1 MVFRGSSMHRNFLSL
16 VKHYPVPLIA
26 LLGLVAGSITWLLG
40 QTEPAN
46 WLWFGTLVVAGAPLV
61 WQTLRGMLRGQFASD
76 VVAMLAIVTAVAMYE
91 PFAGLLVTLMQSG
104 GEALDDFGFRRASS
118 SLQSLIAR
126 APRTARRK
134 SGDSLED
141 IAAGDVLVGDVLVV
155 RPGELVPVDGIMLSD
170 EAEVDESALTGEP
183 LAHAKKQGDTL
194 MSGSVNGS
202 TMFEMRATAVSEQS
216 QYARIVAL
224 VRKAQGDRAPIV
236 RLADRFAV
244 WFTPLTLLMC
254 SFGWWYTGDPTTILA
269 VLVVATPCP
278 LILAAPIAVISGINR
293 AAREGII
300 VKGGTAIEQVGH
312 AQAVVFDKTG
322 TLTLGRPV
330 VSQVITLNGL
340 DSNELLRRAASVEQL
355 SSHLLGQ
362 AMAEGALSQ
371 GLPLSLPDE
380 FVEVPGR
387 GVRGSLDGQQITVG
401 SLKYVADFMSE
412 DRACMLKT
420 ATAQVSGGTEL
431 SALISIDNEPA
442 GIVLF
447 NDEIR
452 ERVPTMMNR
461 LHRLGVKHIV
471 MLTGDRLDNAKR
483 VAEQAGIEEVEA
495 DLLPQEKVLAVQK
508 LQSKYEP
515 LVMVGD
521 GINDAPALA
530 AATVGIAMG
539 ARGTG
544 ISAEAADIVLL
555 VDDVSKVVDVIAIG
569 QRTRGIVLQSIGIG
583 LGVSLVLM
591 LIASL
596 GFIPA
601 PVGALL
607 QEGLDVFVI
616 LNALR
621 AR

>member
-1 MVFRGSSMHRNFLSL
+1 MHRNIWSL
-16 VKHYPVPLIA
+16 VKHYPVPLVA
-26 LLGLVAGSITWLLG
+26 FLGLIAGSMTWLLG
-40 QTEPAN
+40 QPEPAN
-46 WLWFGTLVVAGAPLV
+46 WLWFGTLIVAGAPLV
-61 WQTLRGMLRGQFASD
+61 WQTLRGMLRGKFASD
-76 VVAMLAIVTAVAMYE
+76 VVAMLAIVTAVVMYE
-91 PFAGLLVTLMQSG
+91 PFAGVLVTLMQSG
-104 GEALDDFGFRRASS
+104 GEAMDDFGFRRASS
-118 SLQSLIAR
+118 SLEALIAR

-155 RPGELVPVDGIMLSD
+155 RPGELVPVDGTMLSE
-170 EAEVDESALTGEP
+170 EADVDESALTGEP
-183 LAHAKKQGDTL
+183 LAHAKKQGDSL
-194 MSGSVNGS
+194 MSGSVNGN
-202 TMFEMRATAVSEQS
+202 TMFEMRATAVSEES

-254 SFGWWYTGDPTTILA
+254 GFGWWYTGDAKTILA

-300 VKGGTAIEQVGH
+300 VKGGTAIEQVGQ

-322 TLTLGRPV
+322 TLTIGSPV
-330 VSQVITLNGL
+330 VSQVVSLNGL
-340 DSNELLRRAASVEQL
+340 DSKELLRRAASVEQL

-362 AMAEGALSQ
+362 AMAEGAVSQ
-371 GLPLSLPDE
+371 GLLLSLPDE

-387 GVRGSLDGQQITVG
+387 GVTGKLDGQQITVG
-401 SLKYVADFMSE
+401 SLKYVADSMSE
-412 DRACMLKT
+412 DKSCILKT
-420 ATAQVSGGTEL
+420 ATAQVTEGTEL
-431 SALISIDNEPA
+431 SALVSIDNEPA

-447 NDEIR
+447 SDEIR
-452 ERVPTMMNR
+452 ERVPAMMKR
-461 LHRLGVKHIV
+461 LRRLGVKHLV

-483 VAEQAGIEEVEA
+483 VAEQAGIEEVVA
-495 DLLPQEKVLAVQK
+495 DLLPQEKVLAVQR
-508 LQSKYEP
+508 LQTKYKP

-555 VDDVSKVVDVIAIG
+555 VDDVTKVGSIIAIG

-601 PVGALL
+601 PIGALL

>member
-1 MVFRGSSMHRNFLSL
+1 
-16 VKHYPVPLIA
+16 
-26 LLGLVAGSITWLLG
+26 
-40 QTEPAN
+40 
-46 WLWFGTLVVAGAPLV
+46 
-61 WQTLRGMLRGQFASD
+61 MLRGQFASD
-76 VVAMLAIVTAVAMYE
+76 VVAMLAIVTAVAMFE
-91 PFAGLLVTLMQSG
+91 PFAGVLVTLMQSG

-118 SLQSLIAR
+118 SLEALIAR

-155 RPGELVPVDGIMLSD
+155 RPGELVPVDGTMLSE
-170 EAEVDESALTGEP
+170 EAEVDESALTGEA
-183 LAHAKKQGDTL
+183 LAHAKKQGDSL

-202 TMFEMRATAVSEQS
+202 SMFEMRATAVSEES

-254 SFGWWYTGDPTTILA
+254 GLGWWYTGDAKTILA

-300 VKGGTAIEQVGH
+300 VKGGTAIEQVGQ

-322 TLTLGRPV
+322 TLTLGSPV
-330 VSQVITLNGL
+330 VSQVVSLNGL

-362 AMAEGALSQ
+362 AMAEGAVSQ
-371 GLPLSLPDE
+371 GLLLSLPDE

-387 GVRGSLDGQQITVG
+387 GVSGRLDGQQIAVG
-401 SLKYVADFMSE
+401 SLKYVAGPMSE
-412 DRACMLKT
+412 DKSCILKT
-420 ATAQVSGGTEL
+420 STAQLSGGTEL
-431 SALISIDNEPA
+431 SALVSIDNEPA

-447 NDEIR
+447 SDEIR
-452 ERVPTMMNR
+452 ERVPALMKR
-461 LHRLGVKHIV
+461 LRRLGVKHLV

-483 VAEQAGIEEVEA
+483 VAEQAGIEEVVA
-495 DLLPQEKVLAVQK
+495 DLLPQEKVLAVQR
-508 LQSKYEP
+508 LQGKYEP
-515 LVMVGD
+515 LIMVGD

-555 VDDVSKVVDVIAIG
+555 VDDVTKVGNIIAIG

>member
-1 MVFRGSSMHRNFLSL
+1 MYKQAWSFT
-16 VKHYPVPLIA
+16 KHNPVPLIA
-26 LLGLVAGSITWLLG
+26 LLGLIGGSALTWLLG
-40 QTEPAN
+40 QPEAGG
-46 WLWFGTLVVAGAPLV
+46 WVWIVALVVGGAPLV
-61 WQTLRGMLRGQFASD
+61 WRTLLGMLRGKFASD
-76 VVAMLAIVTAVAMYE
+76 VVAMLAIVTAVVMNE
-91 PFAGLLVTLMQSG
+91 PFAGLLVVLMQSG
-104 GEALDDFGFRRASS
+104 GEALDDYGFRRASS
-118 SLQSLIAR
+118 SLESLMAR

-134 SGDSLED
+134 SGDRLED
-141 IAAGDVLVGDVLVV
+141 IAAEEVQVGYVLIV
-155 RPGELVPVDGIMLSD
+155 RPGELIPVDGTLLSE
-170 EAEVDESALTGEP
+170 EAEIDESALTGEP
-183 LAHAKKQGDTL
+183 LAHTKKQGDKL
-194 MSGSVNGS
+194 MSGSINGS
-202 TMFEMRATAVSEQS
+202 SLFEMQATAISEQS

-224 VRKAQGDRAPIV
+224 VRQAQGDKAPIV
-236 RLADRFAV
+236 RLADRFAI

-254 SFGWWYTGDPTTILA
+254 GFGWAVTADPTTILA

-293 AAREGII
+293 AAGEGII
-300 VKGGTAIEQVGH
+300 VKGGTAIEQVGR

-322 TLTLGRPV
+322 TLTLGSPV
-330 VSQVITLNGL
+330 VYEVVSFDGTTA
-340 DSNELLRRAASVEQL
+340 SNLLHRAASVEQF

-362 AMAEGALSQ
+362 AIANGARSQ
-371 GLPLSLPDE
+371 GLTLSLPED
-380 FVEVPGR
+380 FVEIPGR
-387 GVRGSLDGQQITVG
+387 GVSGRLDGQHVAVG
-401 SLKYVADFMSE
+401 SLKFLSGLMHGDKVST
-412 DRACMLKT
+412 LKIAIAGT
-420 ATAQVSGGTEL
+420 SGSTEL
-431 SALISIDNEPA
+431 SALVALDKEPA

-447 NDEIR
+447 RDEIR
-452 ERVPTMMNR
+452 PGVPEMIER
-461 LHRLGVKHIV
+461 LKRLGVQHTV

-483 VAEQAGIEEVEA
+483 VAAQAGIGEVVAE
-495 DLLPQEKVLAVQK
+495 LLPEEKVAAVER

-555 VDDVSKVVDVIAIG
+555 VDDVTKVAEVIAIG
-569 QRTRGIVLQSIGIG
+569 QRTRSIVLQSIGIG
-583 LGVSLVLM
+583 LGVSMLLM
-591 LIASL
+591 VIASF

-607 QEGLDVFVI
+607 QEGLDVVVI

>member
-1 MVFRGSSMHRNFLSL
+1 MHRNIWSL
-16 VKHYPVPLIA
+16 VKHYPVPLVA
-26 LLGLVAGSITWLLG
+26 FLGLIAGSMTWLLG
-40 QTEPAN
+40 QPEPAN
-46 WLWFGTLVVAGAPLV
+46 WLWFGTLIVAGAPLV
-61 WQTLRGMLRGQFASD
+61 WQTLRGMLRGKFASD
-76 VVAMLAIVTAVAMYE
+76 VVAMLAIVTAVVMYE
-91 PFAGLLVTLMQSG
+91 PFAGVLVTLMQSG
-104 GEALDDFGFRRASS
+104 GEAMDDFGFRRASS
-118 SLQSLIAR
+118 SLEALIAR

-155 RPGELVPVDGIMLSD
+155 RPGELVPVDGTMLSE
-170 EAEVDESALTGEP
+170 EADVDESALTGEP
-183 LAHAKKQGDTL
+183 LAHAKKQGDSL
-194 MSGSVNGS
+194 MSGSVNGN
-202 TMFEMRATAVSEQS
+202 TMFEMRATAVSEES

-254 SFGWWYTGDPTTILA
+254 GFGWWYTGDAKTILA

-300 VKGGTAIEQVGH
+300 VKGGTAIEQVGQ

-322 TLTLGRPV
+322 TLTIGSPV
-330 VSQVITLNGL
+330 VSQVVSLNGL
-340 DSNELLRRAASVEQL
+340 DSKELLRRAASVEQL

-362 AMAEGALSQ
+362 AMAEGAVSQ
-371 GLPLSLPDE
+371 GLLLSLPDE

-387 GVRGSLDGQQITVG
+387 GVTGKLDGQQITVG
-401 SLKYVADFMSE
+401 SLKYVADSMSE
-412 DRACMLKT
+412 DKSCILKT
-420 ATAQVSGGTEL
+420 ATAQVTEGTEL
-431 SALISIDNEPA
+431 SALVSIDNEPA

-447 NDEIR
+447 SDEIR
-452 ERVPTMMNR
+452 ERVPAMMKR
-461 LHRLGVKHIV
+461 LRRLGVKHLV

-483 VAEQAGIEEVEA
+483 VAEQAGIEEVVA
-495 DLLPQEKVLAVQK
+495 DLLPQEKVLAVQR
-508 LQSKYEP
+508 LQTKYKP

-555 VDDVSKVVDVIAIG
+555 VDDVTKVGSIIAIG

-583 LGVSLVLM
+583 LGVSLILM

-601 PVGALL
+601 PIGALL

>member
-1 MVFRGSSMHRNFLSL
+1 MHRNIWPF

-26 LLGLVAGSITWLLG
+26 LLGLIAGSIAWLLG
-40 QTEPAN
+40 QSEAAN
-46 WLWFGTLVVAGAPLV
+46 WVWFAVLVVAGAPLV
-61 WQTLRGMLRGQFASD
+61 WQTLRGMLRGEFASD
-76 VVAMLAIVTAVAMYE
+76 VVAMLAIVTAVVMFE

-104 GEALDDFGFRRASS
+104 GEALDDYGFRRASS
-118 SLQSLIAR
+118 SLEALIAR
-126 APRTARRK
+126 APRTACRK

-141 IAAGDVLVGDVLVV
+141 IAAVDVLVGDVLVV
-155 RPGELVPVDGIMLSD
+155 RPGELVPVDGTMLSD

-183 LAHAKKQGDTL
+183 LAHAKEKGDGL

-202 TMFEMRATAVSEQS
+202 SMFEMQATAVSEQS
-216 QYARIVAL
+216 QYAKIVAL
-224 VRKAQGDRAPIV
+224 VRKAQGDKAPLV

-244 WFTPLTLLMC
+244 WFTPLTLFMC
-254 SFGWWYTGDPTTILA
+254 AFGWFVTGDARTILA

-300 VKGGTAIEQVGH
+300 VKGGTAIEQVGR

-322 TLTLGRPV
+322 TLTLGSPV
-330 VSQVITLNGL
+330 VSQVISLNGL
-340 DSNELLRRAASVEQL
+340 ESNELLRRAASVEQL

-362 AMAEGALSQ
+362 AMAEGAVSQ
-371 GLPLSLPDE
+371 GLLLSLPED

-387 GVRGSLDGQQITVG
+387 GVRGWLDGQQITVG
-401 SLKYVADFMSE
+401 SLKYVADFMAE
-412 DRACMLKT
+412 DRACALTK
-420 ATAQVSGGTEL
+420 ATTQVSGGTEL
-431 SALISIDNEPA
+431 SAMVSIDNEPA

-452 ERVPTMMNR
+452 ERVPAMMKR

-471 MLTGDRLDNAKR
+471 MLTGDRLDNAKH

-555 VDDVSKVVDVIAIG
+555 VDDVAKVGNIIAIG

-583 LGVSLVLM
+583 LGVSLILM
-591 LIASL
+591 VIASF

-601 PVGALL
+601 AVGALL

>member
-1 MVFRGSSMHRNFLSL
+1 MHRNIWSL

-26 LLGLVAGSITWLLG
+26 LLGLAAGSIAWLLG
-40 QTEPAN
+40 QSEAAN
-46 WLWFGTLVVAGAPLV
+46 WVWFAVLVVAGAPLV
-61 WQTLRGMLRGQFASD
+61 WQTLRGMLRGEFASD
-76 VVAMLAIVTAVAMYE
+76 VVAMLAIVTAVAMFE

-118 SLQSLIAR
+118 SLEALIAR

-134 SGDSLED
+134 SGDTLED

-155 RPGELVPVDGIMLSD
+155 RPGELVPVDGTMLSE

-183 LAHAKKQGDTL
+183 LAHAKKQGDNL
-194 MSGSVNGS
+194 MSGSVNGNA
-202 TMFEMRATAVSEQS
+202 MFEMRATAVSEES

-254 SFGWWYTGDPTTILA
+254 GFGWWYTGDAKTILA

-300 VKGGTAIEQVGH
+300 VKGGTAIEQVGQ

-322 TLTLGRPV
+322 TLTLGSPV
-330 VSQVITLNGL
+330 VSQVISLNGL
-340 DSNELLRRAASVEQL
+340 NSNELLRRAASVEQL

-362 AMAEGALSQ
+362 AMAEGAVSQ
-371 GLPLSLPDE
+371 GLLLSLPDD

-387 GVRGSLDGQQITVG
+387 GVRGRLDGQQITVG
-401 SLKYVADFMSE
+401 SLKYVADSMSE
-412 DRACMLKT
+412 DKSCILKT

-431 SALISIDNEPA
+431 SALVAIENEPA

-452 ERVPTMMNR
+452 ERVPAMMKR

-508 LQSKYEP
+508 LQSKYAP
-515 LVMVGD
+515 LIMVGD

-555 VDDVSKVVDVIAIG
+555 VDDVAKVASIIAIG

>member
-1 MVFRGSSMHRNFLSL
+1 MHRNIWSL
-16 VKHYPVPLIA
+16 VKHYPVPLVA
-26 LLGLVAGSITWLLG
+26 FLGLIAGSMTWLLG
-40 QTEPAN
+40 QPEPAN
-46 WLWFGTLVVAGAPLV
+46 WLWFGTLIVAGAPLV
-61 WQTLRGMLRGQFASD
+61 WQTLRGMLRGKFASD
-76 VVAMLAIVTAVAMYE
+76 VVAMLAIVTAVVMYE
-91 PFAGLLVTLMQSG
+91 PFAGVLVTLMQSG
-104 GEALDDFGFRRASS
+104 GEAMDDFGFRRASS
-118 SLQSLIAR
+118 SLEALIAR

-155 RPGELVPVDGIMLSD
+155 RPGELVPVDGTMLSE
-170 EAEVDESALTGEP
+170 EADVDESALTGEP
-183 LAHAKKQGDTL
+183 LAHAKKQGDSL
-194 MSGSVNGS
+194 MSGSVNGN
-202 TMFEMRATAVSEQS
+202 TMFEMRATAVSEES

-254 SFGWWYTGDPTTILA
+254 GFGWWYTGDAKTILA

-300 VKGGTAIEQVGH
+300 VKGGTAIEQVGQ

-322 TLTLGRPV
+322 TLTIGSPV
-330 VSQVITLNGL
+330 VSQVVSLNGL

-362 AMAEGALSQ
+362 AMAEGAVSQ
-371 GLPLSLPDE
+371 GLLLSLPDE

-387 GVRGSLDGQQITVG
+387 GVTGKLDGQQITVG
-401 SLKYVADFMSE
+401 SLKYVADSMSE
-412 DRACMLKT
+412 DKSCILKT
-420 ATAQVSGGTEL
+420 ATAQVTEGTEL
-431 SALISIDNEPA
+431 SALVSIDNEPA

-447 NDEIR
+447 SDEIR
-452 ERVPTMMNR
+452 ERVPAMMKR
-461 LHRLGVKHIV
+461 LRRLGVKHLV

-483 VAEQAGIEEVEA
+483 VAEQAGIEEVVA
-495 DLLPQEKVLAVQK
+495 DLLPQEKVLAVQR
-508 LQSKYEP
+508 LQTKYKP

-555 VDDVSKVVDVIAIG
+555 VDDVTKVGSIIAIG

-601 PVGALL
+601 PIGALL

>member
-1 MVFRGSSMHRNFLSL
+1 MHRNIWSL

-26 LLGLVAGSITWLLG
+26 LLGLAAGSIAWLLG
-40 QTEPAN
+40 QSEAAN
-46 WLWFGTLVVAGAPLV
+46 WVWFAVLVVAGAPLV
-61 WQTLRGMLRGQFASD
+61 WQTLRGMLRGEFASD
-76 VVAMLAIVTAVAMYE
+76 VVAMLAIVTSVAMFE

-118 SLQSLIAR
+118 SLEALIAR

-134 SGDSLED
+134 SGDTLED

-155 RPGELVPVDGIMLSD
+155 RPGELVPVDGTMLSE

-183 LAHAKKQGDTL
+183 LAHAKKQGDNL
-194 MSGSVNGS
+194 MSGSVNGNA
-202 TMFEMRATAVSEQS
+202 MFEMRATAVSEES

-254 SFGWWYTGDPTTILA
+254 GFGWWYTGDAKTILA

-300 VKGGTAIEQVGH
+300 VKGGTAIEQVGQ

-322 TLTLGRPV
+322 TLTLGSPV
-330 VSQVITLNGL
+330 VSQVISLNGL
-340 DSNELLRRAASVEQL
+340 NSNELLRRAASVEQL

-362 AMAEGALSQ
+362 AMAEGAVSQ
-371 GLPLSLPDE
+371 GLLLSLPDD

-387 GVRGSLDGQQITVG
+387 GVRGRLDGQQITVG
-401 SLKYVADFMSE
+401 SLKYVADSMSE
-412 DRACMLKT
+412 DKSCILKT

-431 SALISIDNEPA
+431 SALVAIENEPA

-452 ERVPTMMNR
+452 ERVPAMMKR

-483 VAEQAGIEEVEA
+483 VDEQAGIEELAA

-508 LQSKYEP
+508 LQSKYAP
-515 LVMVGD
+515 LIMVGD

-555 VDDVSKVVDVIAIG
+555 VDDVAKVASIIAIG

>member
-1 MVFRGSSMHRNFLSL
+1 M
-16 VKHYPVPLIA
+16 
-26 LLGLVAGSITWLLG
+26 TWLLG
-40 QTEPAN
+40 QPEPAN
-46 WLWFGTLVVAGAPLV
+46 WLWFGTLIVAGAPLV
-61 WQTLRGMLRGQFASD
+61 WQTLRGMLRGKFASD
-76 VVAMLAIVTAVAMYE
+76 VVAMLAIVTAVVMYE
-91 PFAGLLVTLMQSG
+91 PFAGVLVTLMQSG
-104 GEALDDFGFRRASS
+104 GEAMDDFGFRRASS
-118 SLQSLIAR
+118 SLEALIAR

-155 RPGELVPVDGIMLSD
+155 RPGELVPVDGTMLSE
-170 EAEVDESALTGEP
+170 EADVDESALTGEP
-183 LAHAKKQGDTL
+183 LAHAKKQGDSL
-194 MSGSVNGS
+194 MSGSVNGN
-202 TMFEMRATAVSEQS
+202 TMFEMRATAVSEES

-254 SFGWWYTGDPTTILA
+254 GFGWWYTGDAKTILA

-300 VKGGTAIEQVGH
+300 VKGGTAIEQVGQ

-322 TLTLGRPV
+322 TLTIGSPV
-330 VSQVITLNGL
+330 VSQVVSLNGL

-362 AMAEGALSQ
+362 AMAEGAVSQ
-371 GLPLSLPDE
+371 GLLLSLPDE

-387 GVRGSLDGQQITVG
+387 GVTGKLDGQQITVG
-401 SLKYVADFMSE
+401 SLKYVADSMSE
-412 DRACMLKT
+412 DKSCILKT
-420 ATAQVSGGTEL
+420 ATAQVTEGTEL
-431 SALISIDNEPA
+431 SALVSIDNEPA

-447 NDEIR
+447 SDEIR
-452 ERVPTMMNR
+452 ERVPAMMKR
-461 LHRLGVKHIV
+461 LRRLGVKHLV

-483 VAEQAGIEEVEA
+483 VAEQAGIEEVVA
-495 DLLPQEKVLAVQK
+495 DLLPQEKVLAVQR
-508 LQSKYEP
+508 LQTKYKP

-555 VDDVSKVVDVIAIG
+555 VDDVTKVGSIIAIG

-601 PVGALL
+601 PIGALL

>member
-1 MVFRGSSMHRNFLSL
+1 MRRNTWSL
-16 VKHYPVPLIA
+16 IKHYPVPLIA
-26 LLGLVAGSITWLLG
+26 ALGLVAGSIITWLLDNSEAG
-40 QTEPAN
+40 N
-46 WLWFGTLVVAGAPLV
+46 WVWFGALVVAGAPLV
-61 WQTLRGMLRGQFASD
+61 WQTLRGMLRGEFASD
-76 VVAMLAIVTAVAMYE
+76 VVAMLAIVTAVVMYE

-104 GEALDDFGFRRASS
+104 GEALDDYGFRRASS
-118 SLQSLIAR
+118 SLEALIAR

-134 SGDSLED
+134 SGDTLDD
-141 IAAGDVLVGDVLVV
+141 IAAGEVLVGDVLVV

-183 LAHAKKQGDTL
+183 IAHPKKSGDNL

-202 TMFEMRATAVSEQS
+202 SMFEMRATAVSEQS

-224 VRKAQGDRAPIV
+224 VRKAQGDKAPMV

-244 WFTPLTLLMC
+244 WFTPLTLLVC
-254 SFGWWYTGDPTTILA
+254 GFGWLVTGEARTILA

-300 VKGGTAIEQVGH
+300 VKGGTAIEQVGR

-322 TLTLGRPV
+322 TLTLGSPV
-330 VSQVITLNGL
+330 VSRVISLNGL
-340 DSNELLRRAASVEQL
+340 EANDLLRRAASVEQL

-362 AMAEGALSQ
+362 AMAQGAVSR

-387 GVRGSLDGQQITVG
+387 GVRGRLDGQQITVG
-401 SLKYVADFMSE
+401 SLKYVSDFMTE
-412 DRACMLKT
+412 DRACALTK
-420 ATAQVSGGTEL
+420 ATAQLPEGTEL
-431 SALISIDNEPA
+431 SALVSIDNEPA

-447 NDEIR
+447 NDEMR
-452 ERVPTMMNR
+452 ARVPVMMER
-461 LHRLGVKHIV
+461 LHRLGVKHTV

-495 DLLPQEKVLAVQK
+495 DLLPQEKVLAVQR
-508 LQSKYEP
+508 LQGKYEP
-515 LVMVGD
+515 LIMVGD

-555 VDDVSKVVDVIAIG
+555 VDDVSKVVEIIAIG

-591 LIASL
+591 LIASF

>member
-1 MVFRGSSMHRNFLSL
+1 MHRNIWSL

-26 LLGLVAGSITWLLG
+26 LLGLVAGTITWLLG
-40 QTEPAN
+40 LAEPAN
-46 WLWFGTLVVAGAPLV
+46 WIWFGTLVVAGAPLV

-76 VVAMLAIVTAVAMYE
+76 VVAMLAIVTAVAMFE

-118 SLQSLIAR
+118 SLEALIAR

-141 IAAGDVLVGDVLVV
+141 IAASDVLVGDVLVV
-155 RPGELVPVDGIMLSD
+155 RPGELVPVDGIMLSE

-183 LAHAKKQGDTL
+183 LAHDKRQGDNL
-194 MSGSVNGS
+194 MSGSVNGNS
-202 TMFEMRATAVSEQS
+202 MFEMRATAVSEES

-254 SFGWWYTGDPTTILA
+254 SFGWWYTGDPKTILA

-312 AQAVVFDKTG
+312 AQAVLFDKTG
-322 TLTLGRPV
+322 TLTLGSPV
-330 VSQVITLNGL
+330 VSQVISLNGL

-362 AMAEGALSQ
+362 AMAEGAVSK
-371 GLPLSLPDE
+371 GLLLSLPDD
-380 FVEVPGR
+380 FVEAPGR
-387 GVRGSLDGQQITVG
+387 GVRGRLNGQQITVG
-401 SLKYVADFMSE
+401 SLKYVAGFMSE
-412 DRACMLKT
+412 DRSCILKT

-431 SALISIDNEPA
+431 SAMVSIDNEPA

-452 ERVPTMMNR
+452 ARVPAMMKR

-495 DLLPQEKVLAVQK
+495 DLLPQEKVLAVQR
-508 LQSKYEP
+508 LQTKYKP
-515 LVMVGD
+515 LIMVGD

-555 VDDVSKVVDVIAIG
+555 VDDVAKVGSIIAIG

-583 LGVSLVLM
+583 LGVSLLLM
-591 LIASL
+591 VIASL

-601 PVGALL
+601 AVGALL

>member
-1 MVFRGSSMHRNFLSL
+1 MHRNFLSL